1 VIDLAA
7 AETLRLNA
15 ALAARDAS
23 LLHAEAT
30 INALTLEL
38 AQLRRI
44 RYGAKSEVL
53 NAEQRDLF
61 QETQEADISACEAET
76 ERVVPEIK
84 TTARRERAG
93 RQPLPDNLPR
103 IEVQHEP
110 ESCACGKCGK
120 DLTCSGLEGGWAG
133 GLQTKNTA
141 IKIYTCRQKIAH
153 DQISTLLSKIHEH
166 RL

>member
-1 VIDLAA
+1 MIDLAA

-53 NAEQRDLF
+53 NAEQRNLF
-61 QETQEADISACEAET
+61 QETQEADIAACEAET

-84 TTARRERAG
+84 TAARRERAG
-93 RQPLPDNLPR
+93 RQPR
-103 IEVQHEP
+103 IEVRHEP

-166 RL
+166 HL